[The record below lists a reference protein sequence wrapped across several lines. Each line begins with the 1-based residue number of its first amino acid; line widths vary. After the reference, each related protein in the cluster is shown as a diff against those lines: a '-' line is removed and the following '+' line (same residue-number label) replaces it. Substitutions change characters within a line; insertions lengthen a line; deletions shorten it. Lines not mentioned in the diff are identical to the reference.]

1 MARDLLVFPG
11 LFNHQGTNPLANH
24 SATPRSQD
32 GSYLSAGSVLEGN
45 LAFSGPVMVSAH
57 VKGDITTDSLL
68 VVEAGAVIEGNVSA
82 TVIVVHGKIKG
93 SVSASE
99 GIEAWPG
106 CRLEGRAYAPSMRV
120 DEGASMLA
128 DILIA
133 PERPASWMSQDVA
146 VTAPA
151 PRPAPITSPEP
162 VPAPP
167 AAAASRP
174 APMPAFTNTMFA
186 QPAKPGSGS

>member
-1 MARDLLVFPG
+1 M
-11 LFNHQGTNPLANH
+11 
-24 SATPRSQD
+24 
-32 GSYLSAGSVLEGN
+32 LEGN

-68 VVEAGAVIEGNVSA
+68 VIEAGAVIEGNVSA

-162 VPAPP
+162 VPAAP

-174 APMPAFTNTMFA
+174 APIPALTNTMFA

>member
-1 MARDLLVFPG
+1 
-11 LFNHQGTNPLANH
+11 
-24 SATPRSQD
+24 
-32 GSYLSAGSVLEGN
+32 
-45 LAFSGPVMVSAH
+45 MVSAH

-93 SVSASE
+93 SVSARE

-133 PERPASWMSQDVA
+133 PERPASWMSQDAA

-151 PRPAPITSPEP
+151 LAPRSAPIASPEP
-162 VPAPP
+162 EATAP
-167 AAAASRP
+167 AAAAPRP

-186 QPAKPGSGS
+186 QPAKPGSGR